1 MASPR
6 KRTTE
11 TKVTA
16 KKVVEPVKPI
26 VKAAPEAPKSV
37 KREEKPK
44 IKVTP
49 EERHR
54 LVERAAYFRAEKNGF
69 QGDASIY
76 WKEAEAEVEAYLN
89 GKK

>member
-6 KRTTE
+6 KRTTG
-11 TKVTA
+11 TKTA
-16 KKVVEPVKPI
+16 KKAVVETVKP
-26 VKAAPEAPKSV
+26 VVNAAPEAPKSV
-37 KREEKPK
+37 KRDEKPK

-54 LVERAAYFRAEKNGF
+54 MVERAAYFKAEKNGF
-69 QGDASIY
+69 QGDASLY
-76 WKEAEAEVEAYLN
+76 WREAEAEVEAQLN